1 MALNANPHGS
11 TSDSCDYRLVPP
23 EPRTFYT
30 LSTPSAECQPQP
42 RYCLKTCGFV
52 YDITPVRNVAGI
64 ISMLFRC
71 PVERQNRSRMNIP
84 FRIGNA
90 KGDEALEKRF
100 LDKAVELNMISLK
113 GHR

>member
-1 MALNANPHGS
+1 MGMVLEWIKNNGGATAMEKLSSIKSQMIYEIIDNSQG
-11 TSDSCDYRLVPP
+11 
-23 EPRTFYT
+23 FY
-30 LSTPSAECQPQP
+30 
-42 RYCLKTCGFV
+42 V
-52 YDITPVRNVAGI
+52 
-64 ISMLFRC
+64 C